1 LQYGGPDGEAS
12 AAMRYMSQ
20 KYAMKNSRVA
30 GLLNDIATEELV
42 V

>member
-1 LQYGGPDGEAS
+1 
-12 AAMRYMSQ
+12 MRYMSQ
-20 KYAMKNSRVA
+20 KYAMSNPKVA